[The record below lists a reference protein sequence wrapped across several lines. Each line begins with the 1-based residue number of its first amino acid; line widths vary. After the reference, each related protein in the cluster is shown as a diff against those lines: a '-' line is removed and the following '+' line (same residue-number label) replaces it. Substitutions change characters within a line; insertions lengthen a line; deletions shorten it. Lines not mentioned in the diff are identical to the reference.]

1 MQNGRLIYRF
11 EDDLELL
18 CNNRLSDNVWR
29 KLIKDFNMPVSFV
42 NHLGM
47 CHILEMTLK
56 EGLGQGSF
64 EVFKW
69 VSQLCLLPQ
78 DQQEAFV
85 GLTRDVM
92 EAMIKYVLDA
102 DGYSNYFNRIDL
114 QQLMPVEN
122 LNIPSGDI
130 YTRPNIGKTYLSLDL
145 SSAAFQAFRY
155 WDVNFGDKY
164 SRILP
169 KNADTYNYWVSHTM
183 VTEMDMSTMSDA
195 KRVIYRDKDLRQAVV
210 DYIYDSKQMRQVIF
224 GKTNPKRIQHV
235 EKYMVQQMVK
245 SIDNE
250 FGIKPVR
257 LNNDEILYEITSG
270 WSDDLITGVRNAV
283 KNDRST
289 NWHVTI
295 FNLDAYQLIQRVDYM
310 GEQLINNGPVVFV
323 KGNKEGLDEDFVW
336 VAKPVSFKC
345 LPTRFA
351 FAFEMMYKGAS
362 EDSYEYF
369 LNLPVIAD
377 GFATWVVNPNT
388 SWKIKKV
395 TNE

>member
-18 CNNRLSDNVWR
+18 CNNKLSDNVWR

-56 EGLGQGSF
+56 EELGQGSF
-64 EVFKW
+64 EVFRW
-69 VSQLCLLPQ
+69 ASQICLLPQ

-92 EAMIKYVLDA
+92 EAMIKHVLDNE
-102 DGYSNYFNRIDL
+102 GYSNYFNRIDL

-130 YTRPNIGKTYLSLDL
+130 YTRSNIGTPYLSLDL

-164 SRILP
+164 GRILP
-169 KNADTYNYWVSHTM
+169 KNADTYNYWVSHT
-183 VTEMDMSTMSDA
+183 VATEMDMSTMSDA
-195 KRVIYRDKDLRQAVV
+195 KRAIFMDKDIRQALA
-210 DYIYDSKQMRQVIF
+210 DYVFDSKQMRQVIF

-245 SIDNE
+245 SINDE

-257 LNNDEILYEITSG
+257 LNNDEILYEITDD
-270 WSDDLITGVRNAV
+270 WSDKLITGIRNAI
-283 KNDRST
+283 KDDKST
-289 NWHVTI
+289 NWHATI
-295 FNLDAYQLIQRVDYM
+295 FNLDAYQLIQRIDFM

-323 KGNKEGLDEDFVW
+323 KDNEGELDGDFVW
-336 VAKPVSFKC
+336 VSKPASFKC

-351 FAFEMMYKGAS
+351 FAFEMMYKGAPA
-362 EDSYEYF
+362 DRYECF

-377 GFATWVVNPNT
+377 GFATWAVNPNT
-388 SWKIKKV
+388 TWAIKKV